1 MDNYV
6 GFGVVI
12 VLLIVQAILSKQV
25 KFFFLGFIIPI
36 LYLLYSIYILVTKD
50 VGILNWLFML
60 IIGEALLL
68 EIQYTEYNNKKKSE
82 KEKN

>member
-1 MDNYV
+1 MANYV

-36 LYLLYSIYILVTKD
+36 LYLLYLIYILVKKD
-50 VGILNWLFML
+50 TSILFWLFML

-68 EIQYTEYNNKKKSE
+68 EIQYTEYHKKKS
-82 KEKN
+82 KKNKN